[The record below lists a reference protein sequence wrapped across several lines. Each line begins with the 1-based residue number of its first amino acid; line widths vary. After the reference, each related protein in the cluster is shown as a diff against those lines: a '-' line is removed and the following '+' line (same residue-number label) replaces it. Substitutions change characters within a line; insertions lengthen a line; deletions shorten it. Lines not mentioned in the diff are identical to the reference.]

1 MSSQATPSHPKTNKQ
16 QPPKIARILA
26 VLYDGGSLHR
36 FQAIQIG
43 DTSLN
48 STISALANEYGLHFE
63 RTSIKVTNRF
73 GPPAKVTNYRLAPT
87 CRSKAACL
95 LKHWGVEV

>member
-1 MSSQATPSHPKTNKQ
+1 MSSQATLTRLKTNRQ

-26 VLYDGGSLHR
+26 VLYDGDSLHR

-43 DTSLN
+43 DTALN
-48 STISALANEYGLHFE
+48 STISALANEHGLHFE
-63 RTSIKVTNRF
+63 RASIKLANRF